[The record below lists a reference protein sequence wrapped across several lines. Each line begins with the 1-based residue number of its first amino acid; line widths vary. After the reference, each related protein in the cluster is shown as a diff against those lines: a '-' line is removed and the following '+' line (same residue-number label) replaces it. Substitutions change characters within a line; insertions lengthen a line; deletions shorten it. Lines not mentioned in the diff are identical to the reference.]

1 MKQLTFVRL
10 ALSLFAIAATAQAA
24 SAAVVTFNIQVENI
38 GPTGGVAL
46 TPLWVG
52 FHSGNFN
59 VYTPGTAASP
69 FLESLAEDGSTAAI
83 TSAFGS
89 GAGRV
94 QATLATANPGPI
106 LPGQS
111 ISNLFN
117 LQDDGSNRY
126 FSYAS
131 MVIPSNDFFVA
142 NANPTAFDLS
152 TLTNG
157 GAPLTIT
164 VGAPGTVN
172 DAGTELDSGA
182 GGFNTSA
189 ANGLF
194 GLVGGQTGPNQG
206 PLDSSNI
213 IRAVTGDPF
222 ANFGTA
228 VPAAF
233 NFNNANL
240 YSGGGIARITITA
253 VPEPSGCMLLT
264 LGLAAAT
271 GLRRRRR

>member
-1 MKQLTFVRL
+1 MHLASLLLILT
-10 ALSLFAIAATAQAA
+10 TASSAR
-24 SAAVVTFNIQVENI
+24 AAVVSFQVQVENI
-38 GPTGGVAL
+38 GPTGGVAI
-46 TPLWVG
+46 TPVWVG
-52 FHSGNFN
+52 FHSGNFDI
-59 VYTPGTAASP
+59 YDSGSPAAS
-69 FLESLAEDGSTAAI
+69 FLESLAEDGNTAPIST
-83 TSAFGS
+83 AFGS
-89 GAGRV
+89 GSGRV
-94 QATLATANPGPI
+94 QATLATATPGPI

-111 ISNLFN
+111 VAQTFN

-126 FSYAS
+126 ISYGT

-152 TLTNG
+152 TLVNG

-194 GLVGGQTGPNQG
+194 GLPGGQTGPNQG
-206 PLDSSNI
+206 PLDSSNLV
-213 IRAVTGDPF
+213 RAVTGDPF

-228 VPAAF
+228 VPSTF
-233 NFNNANL
+233 NFNNAAV
-240 YSGGGIARITITA
+240 YTGGGIARITITA
-253 VPEPSGCMLLT
+253 VPEPSSGLLLT
-264 LGLAAAT
+264 VGLAALT
-271 GLRRRRR
+271 GFRRRRR